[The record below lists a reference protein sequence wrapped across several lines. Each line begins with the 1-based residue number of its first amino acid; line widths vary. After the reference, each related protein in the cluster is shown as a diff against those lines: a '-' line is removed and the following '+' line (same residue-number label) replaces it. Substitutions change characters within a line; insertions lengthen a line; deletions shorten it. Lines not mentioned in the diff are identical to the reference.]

1 MRLRSIH
8 ILMRTKRY
16 IYFAAVA
23 FCVFTIVSGG
33 ASAQVIDPKK
43 SARALATYD
52 EESTAGDIAATSNLM
67 FFAQLAVERSKNQ
80 DILDVA
86 KEMIPDL
93 SEILFSMEQLEVS
106 AGNKKAGRVNE
117 ITAESQKLQDDLAKT
132 NGFKFDTT
140 WTSGVLRLQQA
151 YYADLGT
158 QKEQVTNPR
167 LKSAVTSA
175 LPIVKRYTTR
185 ITTLQKQIVRED
197 VQQKKAAAKEEA
209 ARLRAEKQ
217 KQRTK

>member
-1 MRLRSIH
+1 MRKH
-8 ILMRTKRY
+8 MRTYR
-16 IYFAAVA
+16 IISLALT
-23 FCVFTIVSGG
+23 VFVMLNLLSTK
-33 ASAQVIDPKK
+33 ANAQAIDPKK

-52 EESTAGDIAATSNLM
+52 EESTAANIASASNLI
-67 FFAQLAVERSKNQ
+67 FFAQLAVERSKNA
-80 DILDVA
+80 DILELA

-117 ITAESQKLQDDLAKT
+117 ITQESKKLQDDLSQA

-140 WTSGVLRLQQA
+140 WTSGVLRLQQSFNT
-151 YYADLGT
+151 DLGA
-158 QKEQVTNPR
+158 QKEQATNPR

-175 LPIVKRYTTR
+175 VPIIKRYTTR
-185 ITTLQKQIVRED
+185 INTLQKQIVRVD

-209 ARLRAEKQ
+209 AHQKAEKQ
-217 KQRTK
+217 KKRSK